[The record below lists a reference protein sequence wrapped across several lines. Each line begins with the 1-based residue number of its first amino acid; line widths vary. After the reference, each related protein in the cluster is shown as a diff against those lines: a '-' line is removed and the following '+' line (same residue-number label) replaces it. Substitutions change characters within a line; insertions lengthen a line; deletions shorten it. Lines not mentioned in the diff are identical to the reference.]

1 MKMKLNSFK
10 SLREKY
16 KKKMIRNSFLRQ
28 SLIRK
33 NNLYIDNQETKIKVC
48 WLKNNNYIQDYLYN
62 YSEIDYHLCFLV
74 NLRTNWSSINF
85 KSKFDLVIVG
95 LNWIIL
101 KTYYSFPTNRNIEL
115 NQVCHIFLLT
125 PGTIENYDI
134 KVGQRFCPM
143 YKSIL

>member
-1 MKMKLNSFK
+1 MKWNNLKL
-10 SLREKY
+10 LREKY
-16 KKKMIRNSFLRQ
+16 KKKIIRNSFLRQ

-85 KSKFDLVIVG
+85 KSKFDLVVVG
-95 LNWIIL
+95 LNWIVL
-101 KTYYSFPTNRNIEL
+101 KTYYSFPTNKNIEL